1 MLIVESYVKLITYN
15 LMQILERVWELASN
29 VSWNRRNALGCQ
41 MMILCSLYNFYKKNH
56 KRLTDIPKIARINKF
71 VKISN
76 WKNSR
81 RN

>member
-29 VSWNRRNALGCQ
+29 VSWNRCNTLGCQ
-41 MMILCSLYNFYKKNH
+41 MMILCSLYNFHKKNH